1 MTVPAA
7 KQRLAALRARYHWID
22 HVIVA
27 YQQYRNTKGNYYAA
41 GITYFSFL
49 AIFPLM
55 FLAVAV
61 SGYVL
66 GNNSHLHDE
75 LFDNITKN
83 VPGGFGDTLKTA
95 IDAAINQRAAVGLIG
110 LIGLLLSG
118 LGWIANL
125 RQASNSVCGVD
136 PIKRNF
142 VTAKLVDMVAMIGFG
157 IGISLSLVLS
167 VGGTAFAHQVAD
179 ALNVDH
185 IWGAAA
191 GFTVLGL
198 LLSTLG
204 DMIVL
209 LWVFARFPNARI
221 PGWVLLR
228 GALLAALGLEVL
240 KFIGTAYI
248 ARIATSPLY
257 GVLGGI
263 IGVLVWI
270 NLVARYLLFT
280 TTWTATAS
288 GVVLDPG
295 AVEAAERAR
304 IEAERAE
311 RVEAPRL
318 NPTEE
323 LELELRRRWRWRARA

>member
-7 KQRLAALRARYHWID
+7 KQRWAALRTRYHWLD
-22 HVIVA
+22 HVLVA
-27 YQQYRNTKGNYYAA
+27 YQQYTDTKGNYYAA

-55 FLAVAV
+55 FLAVSV
-61 SGYVL
+61 SGFVL
-66 GNNSHLHDE
+66 GNNSDLHDE

-95 IDAAINQRAAVGLIG
+95 IDAAIDQRAAVGLIG
-110 LIGLLLSG
+110 LVGVLLSG

-142 VTAKLVDMVAMIGFG
+142 VMAKLIDGVVMIGFG
-157 IGISLSLVLS
+157 IGITLSLVLS
-167 VGGTAFAHQVAD
+167 VGGTAFAHQVAE

-191 GFTVLGL
+191 GFSVLGL
-198 LLSTLG
+198 LLAVLG

-221 PGWVLLR
+221 PRWVLLR

-257 GVLGGI
+257 GVLGSI

-288 GVVLDPG
+288 GVVLDP
-295 AVEAAERAR
+295 AAADAAAAAELAR
-304 IEAERAE
+304 IEAEQA
-311 RVEAPRL
+311 VEPEL
-318 NPTEE
+318 SPTQE
-323 LELELRRRWRWRARA
+323 LELELRSRWRRR